1 MISRKVKNVVL
12 AVAAAVVVLFAGVL
26 GFAATKPNSFRIQR
40 SATVDA
46 PPEKIFALVDDLP
59 GWVSWSPFERLDPAL
74 KRTYSG
80 PSAGVGATYGWEGN
94 DQAGKGRMEITE
106 SSPSS
111 KIVIKLDFDK
121 PFEAHNI
128 AEFTFE
134 PKGDS
139 TVVTWAMHGPSPYM
153 MKVMTLFFSMD
164 DMVGKE
170 FETGLANL
178 KTIAEKCSAEATR
191 WFRRR
196 PRPAACD
203 RARFAPAER
212 TWFNRST

>member
-26 GFAATKPNSFRIQR
+26 GYAATKPNAFRIER
-40 SATVDA
+40 SATIDA
-46 PPEKIFALVDDLP
+46 PPEKVFALINDLP
-59 GWVSWSPFERLDPAL
+59 SWVTWSPFERLDPAL

-80 PSAGVGATYGWEGN
+80 PSAGVGATYAWEGN
-94 DQAGKGRMEITE
+94 NQAGKGRMEIAE
-106 SSPSS
+106 SSPPS
-111 KIVIKLDFDK
+111 KVLIKLDFDQ

-128 AEFTFE
+128 AEFTLE

-139 TVVTWAMHGPSPYM
+139 TIVTWAMHGPSPYV

-178 KTIAEKCSAEATR
+178 KTVAEK
-191 WFRRR
+191 
-196 PRPAACD
+196 
-203 RARFAPAER
+203 
-212 TWFNRST
+212 